1 MNVSGAATQN
11 GTMSTQRLSAEM
23 QAAVL
28 KKQKDVVQE
37 MGDNAVKLI
46 QSARIDP
53 DPSVGRNL
61 NLLA

>member
-1 MNVSGAATQN
+1 MNVSAAGGQN

-28 KKQKDVVQE
+28 KKQKDVVEE
-37 MGDNAVKLI
+37 MGNNAVKLV

-53 DPSVGRNL
+53 DPGIGRHFNVM
-61 NLLA
+61 A